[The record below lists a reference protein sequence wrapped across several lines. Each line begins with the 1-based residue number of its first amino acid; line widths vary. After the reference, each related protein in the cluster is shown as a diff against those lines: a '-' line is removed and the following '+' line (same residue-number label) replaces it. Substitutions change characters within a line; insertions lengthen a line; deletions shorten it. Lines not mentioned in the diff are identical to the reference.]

1 MGNTRR
7 IAFIE
12 QKFVHDTDKTDSG
25 AIIWLLYMVGL
36 HTTKDDQI
44 SSNIFTIW

>member
-25 AIIWLLYMVGL
+25 AIIWLLYMV
-36 HTTKDDQI
+36 HSTKIDQI
-44 SSNIFTIW
+44 FSNMFTIW